1 MKTEVSELLDRYGV
15 RPDIRFTT
23 WDDYAI
29 LSMIEQGL
37 GIGILH
43 RMILQRIPY
52 EVEIRSLKEPVYR
65 EIGLAMR
72 CRKSTSAAVKKF
84 VEYLKYRRKQ

>member
-1 MKTEVSELLDRYGV
+1 MLLEHGGRTEVSELLDRYDV
-15 RPDIRFTT
+15 KPDIRFTT

-43 RMILQRIPY
+43 RLILQRISYDLAISRCYHSFFVCINDNVIFLY
-52 EVEIRSLKEPVYR
+52 ELLLLSF
-65 EIGLAMR
+65 G
-72 CRKSTSAAVKKF
+72 
-84 VEYLKYRRKQ
+84 